1 MQNELST
8 YRCWIYN
15 FMMRVGTQY
24 SNLRPSKIE
33 IMLTNCDVIIT
44 KITARLNS
52 SKIYNII
59 ILENTLIPGIILLL
73 WKNSIALSGVLNIRL
88 YTR

>member
-1 MQNELST
+1 
-8 YRCWIYN
+8 
-15 FMMRVGTQY
+15 MMRVGTQY